1 MPDRLTL
8 LITAN
13 EHVYLGIA
21 YMHSAPRAVSSTSGI
36 YRCGMRNVEN
46 TMFIIFFILTTV
58 RNLII
63 FASKKLHNGTCS
75 SWISTDSCTGTRKAI
90 TGLFGSQNS
99 LANISIFKSSSQ
111 FSCFMYLQIPR
122 ITDLL
127 VYMDL
132 SIC

>member
-13 EHVYLGIA
+13 EPVYLEIA

-46 TMFIIFFILTTV
+46 TMFIIFFNLTTV
-58 RNLII
+58 QNLII

-90 TGLFGSQNS
+90 TG
-99 LANISIFKSSSQ
+99 
-111 FSCFMYLQIPR
+111 
-122 ITDLL
+122 
-127 VYMDL
+127 
-132 SIC
+132 